1 MNKLSDLTIGYS
13 ARVNSASNIKF
24 IEGVKNLVVI
34 QNPSNEIVPEFDGR
48 VRVIEQKLT
57 GVTKSR
63 NAVLDNTES
72 RYLLFGDDD
81 ITFIADSILKVINYF
96 EANPEIS
103 IILTQ
108 AVDGSGNLR
117 KPYPRKLQA
126 LTLTNSAKAATYEM
140 FIRVAAIK
148 QNGIRFDEN
157 FGAGAKNYLGDEYIF
172 IADGIR
178 AGLKGT
184 FLPVVVAVHPT
195 ESSGNFRNTRA
206 DLKVRAA
213 VFTRVFG
220 IWSPIMRFL
229 FLIKPPI
236 KKFGLRNSLLFIIGK

>member
-13 ARVNSASNIKF
+13 ARVNSANNIQL
-24 IEGVKNLVVI
+24 IEGTKNLVVI
-34 QNPSNEIVPEFDGR
+34 QNPNNEALPKFNPK
-48 VRVIEQKLT
+48 VRIIEQKLS

-63 NAVLDNTES
+63 NAVLENTETK
-72 RYLLFGDDD
+72 YLLFGDDD
-81 ITFIADSILKVINYF
+81 VSFESDSIVKVIDYF
-96 EANPEIS
+96 EANPQIS

-108 AVDGSGNLR
+108 AVDESGKLR
-117 KPYPRKLQA
+117 KPYPKKSHA

-178 AGLKGT
+178 SGLKGT
-184 FLPVVVAVHPT
+184 FLPIVIAIHPT
-195 ESSGNFRNTRA
+195 DSSGNFRNTRT

-213 VFTRVFG
+213 VF
-220 IWSPIMRFL
+220 
-229 FLIKPPI
+229 K
-236 KKFGLRNSLLFIIGK
+236 

>member
-13 ARVNSASNIKF
+13 ARVNSAKNIEL
-24 IEGVKNLVVI
+24 IEGVENLVVI
-34 QNPSNEIVPEFDGR
+34 QNPSNEVLPEFGSN
-48 VRVIEQKLT
+48 VRLIEQKLS

-63 NAVLDNTES
+63 NAVLENTKTK
-72 RYLLFGDDD
+72 YLLFGDDD
-81 ITFIADSILKVINYF
+81 ITFKVDSIVKVIDYF
-96 EANPEIS
+96 EANPQVS

-108 AVDGSGNLR
+108 AVDESGKLR
-117 KPYPRKLQA
+117 KPYPTKPHA

-140 FIRVAAIK
+140 FIRVSTIK

-157 FGAGAKNYLGDEYIF
+157 FGAGAENYLGDEYIF

-178 AGLKGT
+178 SGLKGT
-184 FLPVVVAVHPT
+184 FLPIVVAVHPT
-195 ESSGNFRNTRA
+195 DSSGNFRNTRN

-213 VFTRVFG
+213 VFKRVFG
-220 IWSPIMRFL
+220 IWSPIMRLL
-229 FLIKPPI
+229 FLIKPPV

>member
-13 ARVNSASNIKF
+13 ARVNSAKNIKL

-34 QNPSNEIVPEFDGR
+34 QNPSNETLPEFGSH
-48 VRVIEQKLT
+48 VRLIEQKLS

-63 NAVLDNTES
+63 NAVLDNTETK
-72 RYLLFGDDD
+72 YLLFGDDD
-81 ITFIADSILKVINYF
+81 ITFKVDSIGKVIEYF
-96 EANPEIS
+96 EANPQVS

-108 AVDGSGNLR
+108 AVDESGKLR
-117 KPYPRKLQA
+117 KPYPTKAQE

-140 FIRVAAIK
+140 FIRVSTIK

-178 AGLKGT
+178 SGLKGT

-195 ESSGNFRNTRA
+195 DSSGNFRNTRA
-206 DLKVRAA
+206 DLKVRAE
-213 VFTRVFG
+213 VFKRVFG
-220 IWSPIMRFL
+220 IWSPIMRLL
-229 FLIKPPI
+229 FLMKPPV
-236 KKFGLRNSLLFIIGK
+236 KKFGLRNSLLFILGK